1 MNDKKGNSL
10 IADTLILSEE
20 KIKSATISLK
30 PRPRPEQ
37 GPLFN
42 FMKTDKD
49 EAAAEEKFN
58 ASKDWFLEL
67 KERSH
72 LHNIKIQGEATS
84 ADVEAT
90 ASYPAD
96 LAKITNEGRYSNNRF
111 SMQMKQHYPERRCH
125 LEL

>member
-1 MNDKKGNSL
+1 MKAEGGEETAEKK
-10 IADTLILSEE
+10 
-20 KIKSATISLK
+20 
-30 PRPRPEQ
+30 
-37 GPLFN
+37 
-42 FMKTDKD
+42 
-49 EAAAEEKFN
+49 
-58 ASKDWFLEL
+58 SKHSRSCFIRY

>member
-42 FMKTDKD
+42 FMKTEKG
-49 EAAAEEKFN
+49 EEHAEEKLQSSGDCFM
-58 ASKDWFLEL
+58 WF
-67 KERSH
+67 KERSS
-72 LHNIKIQGEATS
+72 L
-84 ADVEAT
+84 
-90 ASYPAD
+90 
-96 LAKITNEGRYSNNRF
+96 
-111 SMQMKQHYPERRCH
+111 
-125 LEL
+125 